1 MGFFD
6 NLFGKKEKD
15 STNTESTNIIKVEK
29 KQSSAFDGNGIN
41 VTINT
46 DKKVTPN
53 VTVTTDKNVTPTITI
68 TPDLSKSSSEM
79 TFEDYVTPEA
89 YLDFQ
94 YLDDVNMYEN
104 IKEYKEQIDYA
115 AQKWGVS
122 PNIVAAIIAQE
133 SSGELV
139 NLMQIDFG
147 VNKDGIIKVYN
158 FNDNRYDKFVLTDN
172 PSKYSNQGITCI
184 SREDLNNPKT
194 NISIG
199 TAMLAS
205 HAKDLNYHIPS
216 AIQSFNF
223 GVDRTNRALALAGN
237 TDEIK
242 NDQTNLSFMNYT
254 DQVNIILDKDGNEK
268 RVGDSEYLKNVM
280 RYIHVYDE
288 SRGNDTIT
296 FKHMDGDVV
305 KETSVQILPKTS

>member
-1 MGFFD
+1 
-6 NLFGKKEKD
+6 
-15 STNTESTNIIKVEK
+15 
-29 KQSSAFDGNGIN
+29 
-41 VTINT
+41 
-46 DKKVTPN
+46 
-53 VTVTTDKNVTPTITI
+53 
-68 TPDLSKSSSEM
+68 
-79 TFEDYVTPEA
+79 
-89 YLDFQ
+89 
-94 YLDDVNMYEN
+94 
-104 IKEYKEQIDYA
+104 
-115 AQKWGVS
+115 
-122 PNIVAAIIAQE
+122 
-133 SSGELV
+133 
-139 NLMQIDFG
+139 MQIDFG

-242 NDQTNLSFMNYT
+242 NDQTNLNFMNYT

-296 FKHMDGDVV
+296 FKHMDCDVV